1 MKTFNRLFLI
11 LAISLI
17 SIVPVL
23 SQNTPNSENSGN
35 FEISKNLDIFATLYK
50 ELNTNYVD
58 ELKPGEL
65 MKTGIDAMLESL
77 DPYTVYIPEA
87 EIEDYKFITTGQY
100 GGIGSLIHKQ
110 GNAVIISEPYEGFP
124 AQKAGLKA
132 GDRIL
137 KVNDKPTID
146 KSVSD
151 ISAILKGQPGTPAK
165 LLIERPGEAKPFEKE
180 IVREKITVDNVPYYG
195 MVNDHIGYIKLTGF
209 TQEAGNETKKA
220 LLALKAKNN
229 LKGLIFDLR
238 DNGGGLLNEAV
249 NITNL
254 FVKRDE
260 LVVSTK
266 GKLEDKN
273 KSYKTMMEP
282 VDTELPLVILVNGSS
297 ASASEIVTGA
307 IQDLDRGV
315 IIGQRTFG
323 KGLVQNVLPLSY
335 NTQFK
340 VTVAKYYIPSG
351 RCIQAI
357 NYAQRD
363 TNGIAEHFPDSLK
376 TAFKTQHG
384 RVVYDGAGIEP
395 DIYTDPKLL
404 SNISYSLV
412 SRYLIFDYATQFCL
426 KHESIDTP
434 DKFEVTD
441 EIYNDFVNY
450 LSDKKYD
457 YTTKSEKELAD
468 LKKSAEKEKYFQ
480 DCKAEFEA
488 LQSKMMHN
496 KTNDLERN
504 KNEIKRILSSELIT
518 RYYYQKGRIQCQLR
532 IDEDVAKAIEVI
544 DNSKTYSSVLD
555 GTFEQAQK
563 KEENRKM

>member
-1 MKTFNRLFLI
+1 MKPYNRLILI
-11 LAISLI
+11 LALSFIF
-17 SIVPVL
+17 IVPVAG
-23 SQNTPNSENSGN
+23 QNAQDTQNSDN

-58 ELKPGEL
+58 EIKPGEL

-110 GNAVIISEPYEGFP
+110 GNAIVISEPYEGFP

-132 GDRIL
+132 GDRVL

-151 ISAILKGQPGTPAK
+151 ISAILKGQPGTSAK
-165 LLIERPGEAKPFEKE
+165 LLIERPGEDKPFEKE
-180 IVREKITVDNVPYYG
+180 IVREKITVENVPYYG

-209 TQEAGNETKKA
+209 TQDASSETKKA

-229 LKGLIFDLR
+229 LRGLIFDLR

-273 KSYKTMMEP
+273 KTYKTLMEP
-282 VDTELPLVILVNGSS
+282 IDTELPLVILVNGSS

-315 IIGQRTFG
+315 IVGQRTFG

-363 TNGIAEHFPDSLK
+363 TNGVAEHFPDSLK

-384 RVVYDGAGIEP
+384 RIVYDGAGIEP

-404 SNISYSLV
+404 SNISYSLL
-412 SRYLIFDYATQFCL
+412 SRYLIFDYATQFCQ
-426 KHESIDTP
+426 KHASIDTP

-441 EIYNDFVNY
+441 EIFNDFVNY
-450 LSDKKYD
+450 ISDKKYD

-468 LKKSAEKEKYFQ
+468 LRKSAEKEKYFE

-496 KTNDLERN
+496 KATDLERN
-504 KNEIKRILSSELIT
+504 KQEIKRILSSELIT

-532 IDEDVAKAIEVI
+532 MDEDIAKAIEVI
-544 DNSKTYSSVLD
+544 DNSKTYTSVLD
-555 GTFEQAQK
+555 GTFDQAQK

>member
-1 MKTFNRLFLI
+1 MKSSNNLLFA
-11 LAISLI
+11 LALSLVF
-17 SIVPVL
+17 IVPAA
-23 SQNTPNSENSGN
+23 SQNTQNTDN
-35 FEISKNLDIFATLYK
+35 FELSKNLDIFATLYK

-58 ELKPGEL
+58 ALKPGEL

-110 GNAVIISEPYEGFP
+110 GNAIVISEPYEGFP
-124 AQKAGLKA
+124 AQKAGIKA
-132 GDRIL
+132 GDRVL
-137 KVNDKPTID
+137 KVNDKPTLD
-146 KSVSD
+146 KTVSD
-151 ISAILKGQPGTPAK
+151 ISSILKGQPGTSAR
-165 LLIERPGEAKPFEKE
+165 LLIERPGEPKPFEKE
-180 IVREKITVDNVPYYG
+180 IIREKITVENVPYYG

-209 TQEAGNETKKA
+209 TQEASSETKKA

-229 LKGLIFDLR
+229 LRGLIFDLR

-273 KSYKTMMEP
+273 KTYKTLMEP
-282 VDTELPLVILVNGSS
+282 IDTDLPLVILVNGSS

-315 IIGQRTFG
+315 IVGQRTFG

-357 NYAQRD
+357 NYAERD
-363 TNGIAEHFPDSLK
+363 TNGIAEKFPDSLK
-376 TAFKTQHG
+376 TAFKTQRG

-395 DIYTDPKLL
+395 DIYTDSKVL
-404 SNISYSLV
+404 SNISYSLL
-412 SRYLIFDYATQFCL
+412 SRYLVFDYATQFCL
-426 KHESIDTP
+426 KHASIDPP

-450 LSDKKYD
+450 LADKKYD

-468 LKKSAEKEKYFQ
+468 LKKSAEKEKYFE
-480 DCKAEFEA
+480 DCKSEFEA

-496 KTNDLERN
+496 KTTDLERN
-504 KNEIKRILSSELIT
+504 KKEIKRFLSSEIVT
-518 RYYYQKGRIQCQLR
+518 RYYYQKGRIECQLKS
-532 IDEDVAKAIEVI
+532 DEDVAKAIEVI
-544 DNSKTYSSVLD
+544 DDAKTYTSVLD
-555 GTFEQAQK
+555 GTFEHAQK

>member
-1 MKTFNRLFLI
+1 MKSFKYILFI
-11 LAISLI
+11 LALSLI
-17 SIVPVL
+17 SGFPAT
-23 SQNTPNSENSGN
+23 SQNAQNTNN
-35 FEISKNLDIFATLYK
+35 FEISKNLDIFVTLYK

-110 GNAVIISEPYEGFP
+110 GNAIVISEPYEGFP

-132 GDRIL
+132 GDRVL

-146 KSVSD
+146 KTVSD
-151 ISAILKGQPGTPAK
+151 ISSILKGQPGTSAR
-165 LLIERPGEAKPFEKE
+165 LLIERPGEPKPFEKE
-180 IVREKITVDNVPYYG
+180 IVREKITVENVPYYG

-209 TQEAGNETKKA
+209 TQEASSETKKA
-220 LLALKAKNN
+220 LLALKAKNT
-229 LKGLIFDLR
+229 LSGLIFDLR

-273 KSYKTMMEP
+273 KSYKTLMEP
-282 VDTELPLVILVNGSS
+282 IDTELPLVILVNGSS

-307 IQDLDRGV
+307 IQDLDRG
-315 IIGQRTFG
+315 IIVGQRTFG

-357 NYAQRD
+357 NYAERD
-363 TNGIAEHFPDSLK
+363 TNGIAEKFPDSLK
-376 TAFKTQHG
+376 TAFKTQRG

-395 DIYTDPKLL
+395 DIYTDSKLL
-404 SNISYSLV
+404 SNISYSLL
-412 SRYLIFDYATQFCL
+412 SRYLVFDYATQFCL
-426 KHESIDTP
+426 KHISIDP
-434 DKFEVTD
+434 PAKFEITD

-450 LSDKKYD
+450 LADKKYD

-468 LKKSAEKEKYFQ
+468 LKKSAEKEKYFE

-488 LQSKMMHN
+488 LQNKMMHN
-496 KTNDLERN
+496 KTTDLERN
-504 KNEIKRILSSELIT
+504 KIEIKRFLSSEIVT
-518 RYYYQKGRIQCQLR
+518 RYYFQKGRIECQLR
-532 IDEDVAKAIEVI
+532 MDEDVAKAIEII
-544 DNSKTYSSVLD
+544 DNSKTYTSVLD